1 MLAQRPQQE
10 DALFGRA
17 LALKAA
23 NQLAAAKAA
32 FEQLVG
38 LANGSRAKD
47 ARAQIASIELR
58 LARAAPA
65 AESAAAKTGSG
76 R

>member
-1 MLAQRPQQE
+1 VLALKPQQE

-17 LALKAA
+17 LALKAG

-38 LANGSRAKD
+38 LANGSRAND
-47 ARAQIASIELR
+47 ARRDRVDRAA
-58 LARAAPA
+58 ARAGEARRGIRPRGA
-65 AESAAAKTGSG
+65 GSG

>member
-1 MLAQRPQQE
+1 VLALKPQQE

-17 LALKAA
+17 LALKAG

-38 LANGSRAKD
+38 SGNGSRAKD

-58 LARAAPA
+58 LAQAKPA
-65 AESAAAKTGSG
+65 AESARAGSG
-76 R
+76 SAR